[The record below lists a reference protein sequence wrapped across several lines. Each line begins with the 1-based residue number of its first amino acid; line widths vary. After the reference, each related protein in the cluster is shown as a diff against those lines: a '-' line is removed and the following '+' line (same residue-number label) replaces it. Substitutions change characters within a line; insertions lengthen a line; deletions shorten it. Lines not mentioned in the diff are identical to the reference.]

1 MKDAPK
7 TVLMNHALTPQ
18 QMLSMLRASPL
29 FSELF
34 PEEFQRVIGLVEIR
48 HAPAGTTFIEEK
60 SDDADL
66 YMLRRGRVRAYKM
79 PREKSRPVVRFHLP
93 GDLLNESAFLGGS
106 SGAEWTAEA
115 VDNVEAWI
123 IPAQHFH
130 ALVLKMSDMDTRL
143 NWSNRDPEVSEGE
156 IVTLSSE
163 FDNQRDGERLLWRG
177 RRDQLMFFA
186 DAWLAWLLI
195 AAALIAAV
203 IAVLPNAPDLLAST
217 PAMITRIVMLIAG
230 FAIAAWNYIDWRN
243 DDYIISD
250 QRVIHRERVLL
261 LVDQQDECPLEKVQ
275 NVQVRRPTFFSTLLD
290 LGDVTIEAQGA
301 RANVVFRWVRHPENV
316 ARLVLGHTSRL
327 HERRQA
333 LEKAQM
339 QQALRKALTPNNAA
353 HDAAHDA
360 GQNDENEPQ
369 ADTPRQQQQPS
380 RAQQI
385 YRWLIPPMRELRGT
399 DIIYHKH
406 WLLLIRTTGVPML
419 TFLLSV
425 ALQIIVPQ
433 LGLQTPAFL
442 QDHLPQL
449 AGIALSLGLLGWLI
463 WRYEDWRNDVYIV
476 TTDRVIDYDRSPF
489 GFAGT
494 QQKTAGMNGI
504 QNVAYQTRG
513 ILDNLFNMGDVV
525 IRTGGADG
533 ELIFERV
540 WNPRRVQR
548 EIVDRLEEF
557 QRSQHQS
564 QQTARRR
571 EITEWLTAYDQITT
585 TQSTASPPPSSQNRQ
600 GRA

>member
-1 MKDAPK
+1 
-7 TVLMNHALTPQ
+7 
-18 QMLSMLRASPL
+18 
-29 FSELF
+29 
-34 PEEFQRVIGLVEIR
+34 
-48 HAPAGTTFIEEK
+48 
-60 SDDADL
+60 
-66 YMLRRGRVRAYKM
+66 
-79 PREKSRPVVRFHLP
+79 
-93 GDLLNESAFLGGS
+93 
-106 SGAEWTAEA
+106 
-115 VDNVEAWI
+115 
-123 IPAQHFH
+123 
-130 ALVLKMSDMDTRL
+130 
-143 NWSNRDPEVSEGE
+143 
-156 IVTLSSE
+156 
-163 FDNQRDGERLLWRG
+163 
-177 RRDQLMFFA
+177 
-186 DAWLAWLLI
+186 
-195 AAALIAAV
+195 
-203 IAVLPNAPDLLAST
+203 
-217 PAMITRIVMLIAG
+217 
-230 FAIAAWNYIDWRN
+230 
-243 DDYIISD
+243 
-250 QRVIHRERVLL
+250 
-261 LVDQQDECPLEKVQ
+261 
-275 NVQVRRPTFFSTLLD
+275 
-290 LGDVTIEAQGA
+290 
-301 RANVVFRWVRHPENV
+301 
-316 ARLVLGHTSRL
+316 
-327 HERRQA
+327 
-333 LEKAQM
+333 
-339 QQALRKALTPNNAA
+339 
-353 HDAAHDA
+353 
-360 GQNDENEPQ
+360 
-369 ADTPRQQQQPS
+369 
-380 RAQQI
+380 
-385 YRWLIPPMRELRGT
+385 MRELRGT

-557 QRSQHQS
+557 QRSQQQS

-571 EITEWLTAYDQITT
+571 EITEWLTTYDQITT